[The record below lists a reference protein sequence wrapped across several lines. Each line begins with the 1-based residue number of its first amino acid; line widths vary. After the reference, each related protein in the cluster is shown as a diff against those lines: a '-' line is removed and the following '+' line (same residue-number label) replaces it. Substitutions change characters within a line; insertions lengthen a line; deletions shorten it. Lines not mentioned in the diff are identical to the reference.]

1 MEKGMTIDDI
11 LEKPTIASEMYGL
24 VLQNCGINYA
34 GAFQWCSEDFL
45 SVANLGNEDFA
56 RQFDDAV
63 ISKLETDMKFR
74 GTAASF

>member
-1 MEKGMTIDDI
+1 MEEEMTIDAI
-11 LEKPTIASEMYGL
+11 LEKQAIGSNMSGL
-24 VLQNCGINYA
+24 VLQNGGINYA